1 MLHDIKHLV
10 KYYQR
15 NCFFKYLVLLFCHH
29 CKLQHDYLHNL
40 QFNNSL
46 ITCTLFY
53 PCNKKERKNYQP
65 HANPEKKILKP
76 KSPFFMICHFYLNFS
91 CSINTDAVKFNY
103 YIYTFDLLKWH
114 IFCCCFILT
123 FFFLDI
129 QKKSNLQERCH
140 DFFMQDKTNDNLI
153 IIFSYILLYQSF
165 INCILQFEYLRK
177 SIYLFKIADFYHI
190 FFFVS
195 LFFFVWFICISYSKL
210 K

>member
-1 MLHDIKHLV
+1 MTI
-10 KYYQR
+10 YIIY
-15 NCFFKYLVLLFCHH
+15 
-29 CKLQHDYLHNL
+29 
-40 QFNNSL
+40 SL
-46 ITCTLFY
+46 IIHLL
-53 PCNKKERKNYQP
+53 
-65 HANPEKKILKP
+65 HALCSIPVIKRRGKIINRMPILKKKILKP

-153 IIFSYILLYQSF
+153 IIFSYILLY
-165 INCILQFEYLRK
+165 
-177 SIYLFKIADFYHI
+177 
-190 FFFVS
+190 
-195 LFFFVWFICISYSKL
+195 
-210 K
+210 